1 LIDSINALADKVA
14 AAIDSPKETL
24 ETLETLEE
32 NAKNIWKSPEL
43 IMHFQD
49 TLRDANTTAKT
60 KIVRGGA
67 FRELRQNKEM
77 IQTEP
82 SVTSAE
88 C

>member
-14 AAIDSPKETL
+14 AAIDSPK